1 MVLPGKGMGWMEFF
15 KALKNEWKRDDVGDV
30 AGALTFRAVL
40 ALFPFLLFLVS
51 LAGVIIDPHQAQTLI
66 QELGKVAPKEVTAI
80 LGERIQALANSNPVG
95 LLTVGGVGAI
105 WAASGGVVALM
116 DALNTAYGVEE
127 KRPFWKLR
135 GIALLTTLG
144 GAVIAIAAAL
154 AVLVIPAIADKLGP
168 LGTVLTWLRLPIAG
182 VVMMGLWAVLYYVLP
197 DVKQKFTFITPGS
210 VVGVIIWVVASWG
223 FSKYVANFGSYDV
236 NYGAI
241 GGVIVMLLWMWI
253 SAQVILLGA
262 EINAILEHRS
272 PEGKAPGQ
280 KDPDAP
286 KAVAASKSEVEEA
299 GGNLPGARD
308 FRPALNPRTGQPVTP
323 TSVTAAPP
331 KLGQTPLAAA
341 ARWAAGLGLGLFLV
355 RRNHAR

>member
-1 MVLPGKGMGWMEFF
+1 MGWMEFF
-15 KALKNEWKRDDVGDV
+15 KALKKEWTRDDVGDV
-30 AGALTFRAVL
+30 AGALTFRAIL

-51 LAGVIIDPHQAQTLI
+51 LAGIIIDPAQAQTLI
-66 QELGKVAPKEVTAI
+66 QELGKVAPQEVTKI
-80 LGERIQALANSNPVG
+80 LGERINSLAESNPVG
-95 LLTVGGVGAI
+95 LLTVGGVGAV

-116 DALNTAYGVEE
+116 DALNTAYGVKES
-127 KRPFWKLR
+127 RPFWKLR
-135 GIALLTTLG
+135 GIALLVTIG
-144 GAVIAIAAAL
+144 GAVVAIAAAL
-154 AVLVIPAIADKLGP
+154 AVVVTPAIADKLGP

-182 VVMMGLWAVLYYVLP
+182 VLMMLLWAVLYYLLP
-197 DVKQKFTFITPGS
+197 DVKQSFRFITPGS
-210 VVGVIIWVVASWG
+210 VVGVLIWVVASWG

-280 KDPDAP
+280 KDMDEG
-286 KAVAASKSEVEEA
+286 KAVTATKGEVEE
-299 GGNLPGARD
+299 GGASLPGARE
-308 FRPALNPRTGQPVTP
+308 FRPALDPRTGQP
-323 TSVTAAPP
+323 ARAGAPAP

-355 RRNHAR
+355 RRNTAR